1 MLMVRTYYIEEIE
14 ETIQDAKDDGIKS
27 KQQAF
32 YLLGKISLLYD
43 QGIIAD
49 DDYKR
54 LYALFQKEFDFTTED
69 YDSIVT

>member
-1 MLMVRTYYIEEIE
+1 MLMDRTYYIEEIE

>member
-1 MLMVRTYYIEEIE
+1 MDRTYYIGEIE

-32 YLLGKISLLYD
+32 YLLGKISLLSD
-43 QGIIAD
+43 QEIITID
-49 DDYKR
+49 DFEN
-54 LYALFQKEFDFTTED
+54 LYLLLQKEFGFTTDD